1 MICRKI
7 KNYFWHNFF
16 LLLFKKKVNRS
27 VNGIA
32 EAEHNNT
39 RVASQAFVFLYFS
52 SSFCVS
58 YRIGRLKN
66 KECVLLL
73 CGLVFTFVHRLR
85 DTQERRD
92 GDEGGGGTEAEDED
106 CVHAGARIALCPN
119 DREASAGGHERGSL
133 QLLPWVPRVPPG
145 NPRQP
150 PRRHGE
156 HRYSLRRHARHQ
168 GTIRPPDSIF
178 IFHILPFLFDL
189 YLFYLFIFSSPI
201 LFWFTFKSC
210 VLIANVYDW
219 IRLCI
224 SGCYYYYYLILAQL
238 CMCVEVKCW
247 DLST

>member
-1 MICRKI
+1 M
-7 KNYFWHNFF
+7 
-16 LLLFKKKVNRS
+16 
-27 VNGIA
+27 NGIA
-32 EAEHNNT
+32 EASYHIDCIIT
-39 RVASQAFVFLYFS
+39 RVASHHKSFLSLSTFLLSFFFCLSHRVLVGRKTKSVCCVVWFGFS
-52 SSFCVS
+52 LFF
-58 YRIGRLKN
+58 I
-66 KECVLLL
+66 
-73 CGLVFTFVHRLR
+73 FLR
-85 DTQERRD
+85 EDTHTERD
-92 GDEGGGGTEAEDED
+92 GYDEDWGREEAEDED
-106 CVHAGARIALCPN
+106 RVHSGPRITVGPN
-119 DREASAGGHERGSL
+119 DREASASRHERGAL